1 MGDTDG
7 DTERSIG
14 EFQRDIQKESDETE
28 PTRWVK
34 RQQFYYDYIL
44 FGITKIYVFQAK
56 QNIVALDY
64 SMNGQAEP
72 D

>member
-14 EFQRDIQKESDETE
+14 EFQRDIQKESDEEPE

-34 RQQFYYDYIL
+34 QFYYDYIL

-64 SMNGQAEP
+64 YMNGQAEP